1 VTRRGSTARA
11 CTVSLAL
18 AALGASCAGAPSI
31 FSSAGIAA
39 DRISSL
45 GWFLTI
51 IACAVTVIVSALL
64 LVALLRPRPEHSGE
78 VQRLGPSVRW
88 IVIGGVIVP
97 AVILVVAF
105 GVSVFT
111 QSAIADPPS
120 RAVATIRVTA
130 HRWWWEVKY
139 IGAPDQTVMTANEI
153 HVPVGKPVRLELVSD
168 DVVHS
173 FWVPRLAGKM
183 DVIPGQRNTMWM
195 EADRP
200 GTYLGECAEYCGLQH
215 AHMNFVVVAEAPEK
229 FEAWLAHQRT
239 SAAAPTDSVARRGLS
254 VFQSSACAACHA
266 IRGSEALGRIGPDLT
281 HLASRRTIA
290 AGALLNSRGN
300 LAGWIAN
307 AQSIKPGSDMPTIP
321 LRSADSQ
328 ALLVYL
334 ETLR

>member
-1 VTRRGSTARA
+1 MRARTCA
-11 CTVSLAL
+11 LSLML
-18 AALGASCAGAPSI
+18 VAASASCAGAPSI
-31 FSSAGIAA
+31 FNGAGIAA
-39 DRISSL
+39 DRIGTL
-45 GWFLTI
+45 GWFFTI
-51 IACAVTVIVSALL
+51 VACAVTAIVAVLL
-64 LVALLRPRPEHSGE
+64 LGAIFRPRPERSSA

-120 RAVATIRVTA
+120 RAVATIQVTA

-139 IGAPDQTVMTANEI
+139 IGAPDQTVTTANEI

-215 AHMNFVVVAEAPEK
+215 AHMDFVVVAEAPEQ
-229 FEAWLAHQRT
+229 FEAWLASQRA
-239 SAAAPTDSVARRGLS
+239 SAAAPTDSIARRGLS
-254 VFQSSACAACHA
+254 VFQSSACASCHA
-266 IRGSEALGRIGPDLT
+266 IRGSGALGRIGPDLT

-290 AGALLNSRGN
+290 AGALVNSRGN

-307 AQSIKPGSDMPTIP
+307 AQSIKPGSGMPTIP
-321 LRSADSQ
+321 LPSADSR
-328 ALLVYL
+328 ALLAYL